1 MEALVCQVAAHVAQD
16 RGRWVGCAGY
26 RAEACL
32 SGRQPGR
39 CLAPACVG
47 AAQAWWRR
55 PRAVQHSCW
64 ALSRQPAFER
74 LPTAGCAPHVRKRQ
88 PGKHVSQARWAAA
101 MCFPRATGHDLRH
114 TSRRQR
120 QITHTGSRAW
130 RCFALATAHGAQQE
144 QALQSLSHAQP
155 RGLWRGAVCH
165 AAVCCQ
171 ARGSKAARR
180 LKLHQ
185 PGIEPGSHR
194 WRRCILP
201 LDH

>member
-1 MEALVCQVAAHVAQD
+1 MCARWRRTWRKIAGAGWGVRVTGRRLASAAGSQGAASRLPASVLRRLGGAGRARCSTVVGRSRGSLLSSGCQRPAAHHTCASD
-16 RGRWVGCAGY
+16 SRGKM
-26 RAEACL
+26 
-32 SGRQPGR
+32 
-39 CLAPACVG
+39 LARRDE
-47 AAQAWWRR
+47 QA
-55 PRAVQHSCW
+55 
-64 ALSRQPAFER
+64 
-74 LPTAGCAPHVRKRQ
+74 
-88 PGKHVSQARWAAA
+88 AAA

-155 RGLWRGAVCH
+155 RGLWCGAACRAV
-165 AAVCCQ
+165 VCCQ

-185 PGIEPGSHR
+185 PGIEPRSHR
-194 WRRCILP
+194 WR
-201 LDH
+201 H